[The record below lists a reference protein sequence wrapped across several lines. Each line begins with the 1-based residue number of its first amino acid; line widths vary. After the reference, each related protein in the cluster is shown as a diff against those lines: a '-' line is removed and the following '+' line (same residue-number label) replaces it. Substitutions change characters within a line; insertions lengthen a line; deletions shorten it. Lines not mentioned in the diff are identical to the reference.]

1 MSKSPLPACVRC
13 HADRARRLHSP
24 QPDRSIN
31 GGDVD
36 LSVLIYGGIV
46 CYAVAVVGLLR
57 IAQAIRKKDD
67 LLRAITSQWI
77 EETGPK
83 ESPLQ

>member
-1 MSKSPLPACVRC
+1 MSKSHLPARVSG

-24 QPDRSIN
+24 RPDRSTN
-31 GGDVD
+31 EGDVD
-36 LSVLIYGGIV
+36 LSVLIYAGIV
-46 CYAVAVVGLLR
+46 CYAVAIVGLLR